1 MKRKKTEKIFGVIG
15 LGRFGMAVAKELAA
29 AGSEVLVIDRLEQRV
44 RSAREFTEN
53 AYVTDD
59 LSKENLEQMGVGAC
73 DTVIIGITSKLDMS
87 LLTAL
92 NAVNLGVPRVIAKST
107 SPEHGELLE
116 KIGAEVVYPER
127 DMGLQLA
134 KRLCAKSVMEYI
146 SLSNDV
152 DITELRVPERY
163 VGQEVRSCGIRRDY
177 GVNIIALRSGETTVT
192 SIQPDYRFSPEDVLV
207 LIGGSA
213 DMQRF
218 TKAMQK

>member
-1 MKRKKTEKIFGVIG
+1 MKSFCIIG
-15 LGRFGMAVAKELAA
+15 LGRFGSAVATTLAKQ
-29 AGSEVLVIDRLEQRV
+29 GMEVLAIDRNMERV
-44 RSAREFTEN
+44 EDHR
-53 AYVTDD
+53 
-59 LSKENLEQMGVGAC
+59 
-73 DTVIIGITSKLDMS
+73 S
-87 LLTAL
+87 LLTE
-92 NAVNLGVPRVIAKST
+92 VIRADAMEKSV
-107 SPEHGELLE
+107 LE
-116 KIGAEVVYPER
+116 QIGASNFETAIVTIGGDVTASGTVTMLLKDMGVKNVIVKAYDDFHGRMLTKLGADKIVYPER

-146 SLSNDV
+146 SLFNDV